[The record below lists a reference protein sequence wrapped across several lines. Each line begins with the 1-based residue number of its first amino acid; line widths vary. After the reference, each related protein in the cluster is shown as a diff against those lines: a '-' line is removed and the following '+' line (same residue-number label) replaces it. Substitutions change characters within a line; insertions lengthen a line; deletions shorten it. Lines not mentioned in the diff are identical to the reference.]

1 MKKTLMIAAALLT
14 MGAGS
19 AFAEGYAEVLPAQVS
34 QTQVSNAQAGQ
45 RSGQHQTLF
54 ATTTQRPTVS
64 VYGLFGEDGGPQ
76 GGQQ

>member
-1 MKKTLMIAAALLT
+1 MKKTLMIAAAMMT
-14 MGAGS
+14 FGVGS
-19 AFAEGYAEVLPAQVS
+19 AFAEGYAEVLPAQTS
-34 QTQVSNAQAGQ
+34 QVQAAQSSAK
-45 RSGQHQTLF
+45 HQTLF

>member
-14 MGAGS
+14 LGAGS
-19 AFAEGYAEVLPAQVS
+19 AFAEGSAEVQQAQVS
-34 QTQVSNAQAGQ
+34 HTQAAQQ
-45 RSGQHQTLF
+45 SSQQSSQHQTVF

>member
-1 MKKTLMIAAALLT
+1 MKKTLMIAAAMMT
-14 MGAGS
+14 FGVGS
-19 AFAEGYAEVLPAQVS
+19 AFAEGYAEVLPAQTS
-34 QTQVSNAQAGQ
+34 QVQAAQASGKQ
-45 RSGQHQTLF
+45 SGQQQTLF

>member
-14 MGAGS
+14 LGAGS

-34 QTQVSNAQAGQ
+34 NATAA
-45 RSGQHQTLF
+45 SSANHLTAF
-54 ATTTQRPTVS
+54 ATSTQRPTTS
-64 VYGLFGEDGGPQ
+64 VYGLFGQASGPQ